1 MKLVQLNLQN
11 FKGIEFGDFRF
22 TNNTIIRG
30 DNATGKTTVF
40 DALCWLLFG
49 KDSLDRAD
57 FQIKTLKNGE
67 PVHNVNHM
75 VQAAFDYEDG
85 TGFTLK
91 RIYREKYSNPRGGE
105 VKLTGHTTDYFI
117 NDVPSKEKEY
127 KAFINN
133 MINEGVFKLIT
144 NPLFFNEQY
153 TWQNRR
159 KLLLEMCGDV
169 DDASVI
175 NSKDELK
182 RLTELLNGRSV
193 DEQRKIIASKKTAIN
208 KELDMIPVRID
219 EAVKCKPTP
228 LEAEQKLKDDIA
240 TIETAIKQL
249 EEDKSVII
257 NGLDGAE
264 RTAKIR
270 EVKRKLADRKSQLMN
285 EHTDKERRLGHN
297 YQLSLVKLQ
306 MAETERDR
314 YKDCEYELDT
324 QIKQEEA
331 RIDKLQAEFDEFNQ
345 SQFNKELCPTCG
357 QELPASK
364 YEELQAKFNKNKAE
378 KLEEWQALIDSA
390 KALKQNY
397 IEQKELMQVKA
408 DGMCSQIE
416 ELTNDKNTK
425 QKAINEVGEVNLDND
440 VQVNDLKAEL
450 FMLELDE
457 DNTSDDQLKRIDSEL
472 SELADKRSTL
482 QTELTKYDV
491 IRDITKRINELEQEQ
506 QRLIN
511 EKNLVDETAFLL
523 DEFVKA
529 KVEMLEDTINKHF
542 TITTFK
548 MANVLVNGS
557 VEDCCE
563 TMVDGVPY
571 RSLNNAA
578 RINAGIDIIN
588 ALTKFYNV
596 TAPVFIDNA
605 EAVTKFVNCNSQT
618 VKLIVDETCKEL
630 RVDMEV

>member
-75 VQAAFDYEDG
+75 VQAAFDNEDG

-133 MINEGVFKLIT
+133 MINEDVFKLIT

-297 YQLSLVKLQ
+297 YQLSLTKLQ
-306 MAETERDR
+306 MAECERDR
-314 YKDCEYELDT
+314 YKDREYELDS

-408 DGMCSQIE
+408 DGMCNQIE
-416 ELTNDKNTK
+416 ELTNNKDKK
-425 QKAINEVGEVNLDND
+425 QKELHEVGEVDLDND

-457 DNTSDDQLKRIDSEL
+457 DNTSDDQLKRLNSEL

-506 QRLIN
+506 QRFIN

-563 TMVDGVPY
+563 TMVNGVPY
-571 RSLNNAA
+571 KSLNNAA

-588 ALTKFYNV
+588 ALTKFYKVN
-596 TAPVFIDNA
+596 APVFIDNA
-605 EAVTKFVNCNSQT
+605 EAVTKFIDCKSQT
-618 VKLIVDETCKEL
+618 IKLIVDETCKEL
-630 RVDMEV
+630 CVDLEV

>member
-75 VQAAFDYEDG
+75 VQAAFDNEDG

-127 KAFINN
+127 KAFINS
-133 MINEGVFKLIT
+133 MINEDVFKLIT

-182 RLTELLNGRSV
+182 RLTDLLNGRSV

-240 TIETAIKQL
+240 TIESGIKQL
-249 EEDKSVII
+249 EEDKSVIV

-285 EHTDKERRLGHN
+285 EHTDKERRLEHE
-297 YQLSLVKLQ
+297 YKLSLVQLQ
-306 MAETERDR
+306 MAESERDR
-314 YKDCEYELDT
+314 YKDREYELDT

-331 RIDKLQAEFDEFNQ
+331 RIEKLQSEFDKFNQ
-345 SQFNKELCPTCG
+345 SQFDDELCPTCG
-357 QELPASK
+357 QP
-364 YEELQAKFNKNKAE
+364 YPAE
-378 KLEEWQALIDSA
+378 KRAELEAMFNIQKATNLEEWQKLIDSA

-397 IEQKELMQVKA
+397 IEQKEIMQVKA
-408 DGMCSQIE
+408 DGISSQIE
-416 ELTNDKNTK
+416 ELSNTK
-425 QKAINEVGEVNLDND
+425 DKKEKAMNEVGEVDLDND

-457 DNTSDDQLKRIDSEL
+457 DNTSDDQLKRLDSQL

-563 TMVDGVPY
+563 TMVNGVPY

-588 ALTKFYNV
+588 ALTKFYKVN
-596 TAPVFIDNA
+596 APVFIDNA

-618 VKLIVDETCKEL
+618 VKLIVDETCNEL

>member
-67 PVHNVNHM
+67 PVHNVNYM
-75 VQAAFDYEDG
+75 VQAAFDNEDG

-133 MINEGVFKLIT
+133 MINEDVFKLIT

-175 NSKDELK
+175 NSKEELK
-182 RLTELLNGRSV
+182 RLTDLLNGRSV

-219 EAVKCKPTP
+219 EAVNCKPTP

-249 EEDKSVII
+249 EEDKSVIV

-285 EHTDKERRLGHN
+285 EHTDNERRLKHE
-297 YQLSLVKLQ
+297 YKLSLVQLQ
-306 MAETERDR
+306 MAESERDR
-314 YKDCEYELDT
+314 YKDREYELDS

-331 RIDKLQAEFDEFNQ
+331 RIEKLQAEFDT
-345 SQFNKELCPTCG
+345 FNKQQFDDENCPTCG
-357 QELPASK
+357 QP
-364 YEELQAKFNKNKAE
+364 YPAE
-378 KLEEWQALIDSA
+378 KRAELEAMFNIQKATNLEEWQKLIDSA
-390 KALKQNY
+390 KALRQNY
-397 IEQKELMQVKA
+397 IEQKEIMQVKA
-408 DGMCSQIE
+408 DGMSSQIE
-416 ELTNDKNTK
+416 ELSNNKDTK
-425 QKAINEVGEVNLDND
+425 QKAMNKVGEVDLDND

-588 ALTKFYNV
+588 ALTKFYKVN
-596 TAPVFIDNA
+596 APVFIDNA
-605 EAVTKFVNCNSQT
+605 EAVTKFINCKSQT
-618 VKLIVDETCKEL
+618 IKLIVDETCKEL
-630 RVDMEV
+630 CVDLEV

>member
-75 VQAAFDYEDG
+75 VQAAFDNEDG
-85 TGFTLK
+85 TGVTLK

-133 MINEGVFKLIT
+133 MINEDVFKLIT

-175 NSKDELK
+175 NSKEELK

-270 EVKRKLADRKSQLMN
+270 EIKRKLADRKSQLMN
-285 EHTDKERRLGHN
+285 EHTNKERRLGHN
-297 YQLSLVKLQ
+297 YQLSLTKLQ
-306 MAETERDR
+306 MAECERDR
-314 YKDCEYELDT
+314 YKDREYELDS

-416 ELTNDKNTK
+416 ELTNDKDTK
-425 QKAINEVGEVNLDND
+425 QKAMNEVGEVDLDND

-563 TMVDGVPY
+563 TMVNGVPY

-596 TAPVFIDNA
+596 NAPVFIDNA
-605 EAVTKFVNCNSQT
+605 EAVTKFIDCKSQT
-618 VKLIVDETCKEL
+618 IKLIVDETCKEL
-630 RVDMEV
+630 CVDLEV

>member
-1 MKLVQLNLQN
+1 MKLTQLNLQN

-75 VQAAFDYEDG
+75 VQAAFDNEDG

-133 MINEGVFKLIT
+133 MINEDVFKLIT

-219 EAVKCKPTP
+219 EAVNCKPTP
-228 LEAEQKLKDDIA
+228 MEAEQKLKDDIA

-249 EEDKSVII
+249 EEDKSVIV

-270 EVKRKLADRKSQLMN
+270 EVKRKLTDRKSQLMN
-285 EHTDKERRLGHN
+285 EHTDKERRLEHE
-297 YQLSLVKLQ
+297 YKLSLVQLQ
-306 MAETERDR
+306 MAESERDR
-314 YKDCEYELDT
+314 YKDREYELDS

-331 RIDKLQAEFDEFNQ
+331 RIEKLQAEFDT
-345 SQFNKELCPTCG
+345 FNKQQFDDENCPTCG
-357 QELPASK
+357 QP
-364 YEELQAKFNKNKAE
+364 YPAE
-378 KLEEWQALIDSA
+378 KRAELEAMFNIQKATNLEEWQKLIDSA
-390 KALKQNY
+390 KALRQNY
-397 IEQKELMQVKA
+397 IEQKEIMQVKA
-408 DGMCSQIE
+408 DGMSSQIE
-416 ELTNDKNTK
+416 ELSNTKDTK
-425 QKAINEVGEVNLDND
+425 QKAMNEVGEVDLDND

-618 VKLIVDETCKEL
+618 VKLIVDETCNEL

>member
-1 MKLVQLNLQN
+1 MKLTQLNLQN

-75 VQAAFDYEDG
+75 VQAAFDNEDG

-133 MINEGVFKLIT
+133 MINEDVFKLIT

-175 NSKDELK
+175 NSKEELK

-240 TIETAIKQL
+240 TIKTAIKQL

-270 EVKRKLADRKSQLMN
+270 ELKRKLADRKSQLMN

-297 YQLSLVKLQ
+297 YQLSLTKLQ
-306 MAETERDR
+306 MAECERDR
-314 YKDCEYELDT
+314 YKDREYELDS

-331 RIDKLQAEFDEFNQ
+331 RIEKLQAEFDT
-345 SQFNKELCPTCG
+345 FNKQQFDDENCPTCG
-357 QELPASK
+357 QP
-364 YEELQAKFNKNKAE
+364 YPAE
-378 KLEEWQALIDSA
+378 KRAELEAMFNIQKATNLEEWQKLIDSA
-390 KALKQNY
+390 KALRQNY
-397 IEQKELMQVKA
+397 IEQKEIMQVKA
-408 DGMCSQIE
+408 DGMSSQIE
-416 ELTNDKNTK
+416 ELSNNKDTK
-425 QKAINEVGEVNLDND
+425 EKAMNEVGEVDLDSD

-618 VKLIVDETCKEL
+618 IKLIVDETCKEL

>member
-1 MKLVQLNLQN
+1 MKLTQLNLQN

-75 VQAAFDYEDG
+75 VQAAFDNEDG

-133 MINEGVFKLIT
+133 MINEDVFKLIT

-249 EEDKSVII
+249 EEDKSVIV

-285 EHTDKERRLGHN
+285 EHTDNERRLEHE
-297 YQLSLVKLQ
+297 YKLSLVQLQ
-306 MAETERDR
+306 MAESERDR
-314 YKDCEYELDT
+314 YKDREYELDS

-331 RIDKLQAEFDEFNQ
+331 RIEKLQAEFDT
-345 SQFNKELCPTCG
+345 FNKQQFDDENCPTCG
-357 QELPASK
+357 QP
-364 YEELQAKFNKNKAE
+364 YPAE
-378 KLEEWQALIDSA
+378 KRAELEAMFNIQKATNLEEWQKLIDSA
-390 KALKQNY
+390 KALRQNY
-397 IEQKELMQVKA
+397 IEQKEIMQVKA
-408 DGMCSQIE
+408 DGMSSQIE
-416 ELTNDKNTK
+416 ELSNNKDTK
-425 QKAINEVGEVNLDND
+425 QKAMNEVGEVDLDND

-588 ALTKFYNV
+588 ALTKFYKVN
-596 TAPVFIDNA
+596 APVFIDNA
-605 EAVTKFVNCNSQT
+605 EAVTKFINCNSQT
-618 VKLIVDETCKEL
+618 VKLIVDETCEEL

>member
-75 VQAAFDYEDG
+75 VQAAFDNEDG

-105 VKLTGHTTDYFI
+105 VKLTGHTTNYFI

-133 MINEGVFKLIT
+133 MINEDVFKLIT

-219 EAVKCKPTP
+219 EAVNCKPTP

-249 EEDKSVII
+249 KEDKSVIV

-264 RTAKIR
+264 RIAKIR

-285 EHTDKERRLGHN
+285 EHTYNERRLEHE
-297 YQLSLVKLQ
+297 YKLSLVQLQ
-306 MAETERDR
+306 MAESERDR
-314 YKDCEYELDT
+314 YKDREYELDS

-331 RIDKLQAEFDEFNQ
+331 RIDKLQAEFDDFNQ

-357 QELPASK
+357 QKLPASK
-364 YEELQAKFNKNKAE
+364 YEELQTIFNQSKAV
-378 KLEEWQALIDSA
+378 KLEEWQKLIDSA

-397 IEQKELMQVKA
+397 IEQKEIMQVKA

-416 ELTNDKNTK
+416 ELSNNKDAK
-425 QKAINEVGEVNLDND
+425 QKAMNEVGEVDLDND
-440 VQVNDLKAEL
+440 VQINDLKAEL

-588 ALTKFYNV
+588 VLTKFYNV

>member
-22 TNNTIIRG
+22 ANNTIIRG

-75 VQAAFDYEDG
+75 VQAAFDNEDG

-91 RIYREKYSNPRGGE
+91 RIYREKYSNPRGGK

-133 MINEGVFKLIT
+133 MINEDVFKLIT

-270 EVKRKLADRKSQLMN
+270 ELKRKLADRKSQLMN
-285 EHTDKERRLGHN
+285 EHTEKERRLEHE
-297 YQLSLVKLQ
+297 YKLSLVQLQ
-306 MAETERDR
+306 IAESERDR
-314 YKDCEYELDT
+314 YKDREYELDS

-416 ELTNDKNTK
+416 ELTNDKDK
-425 QKAINEVGEVNLDND
+425 KEKAMNEVGEVDLDND

-457 DNTSDDQLKRIDSEL
+457 DNTSDDQLKRLDSEL

-563 TMVDGVPY
+563 TMVNGVPY
-571 RSLNNAA
+571 KSLNNAA

-588 ALTKFYNV
+588 ALTKFYKVN
-596 TAPVFIDNA
+596 APVFIDNA
-605 EAVTKFVNCNSQT
+605 EAVTKFIDCKSQT
-618 VKLIVDETCKEL
+618 IKLIVDETCKEL
-630 RVDMEV
+630 CVDLEV

>member
-1 MKLVQLNLQN
+1 MKLTQLNLQN

-75 VQAAFDYEDG
+75 VQAAFDNEDG

-133 MINEGVFKLIT
+133 MINEDVFKLIT

-249 EEDKSVII
+249 DEDKSVIV

-270 EVKRKLADRKSQLMN
+270 EVKRKLADKKSQLMN
-285 EHTDKERRLGHN
+285 EHTDKERRLEHE
-297 YQLSLVKLQ
+297 YKLSLVQLQ
-306 MAETERDR
+306 MAESERDR
-314 YKDCEYELDT
+314 YKDREYELDS
-324 QIKQEEA
+324 QIQQEEA
-331 RIDKLQAEFDEFNQ
+331 RIEKLQSEFDKFNQ
-345 SQFNKELCPTCG
+345 SQFDDELCPTCG
-357 QELPASK
+357 QP
-364 YEELQAKFNKNKAE
+364 YPAE
-378 KLEEWQALIDSA
+378 KRAELEAIFNTQKATNLEEWQKLIDSA

-397 IEQKELMQVKA
+397 IEQKEIMQVKA

-416 ELTNDKNTK
+416 ELSNSKNAK
-425 QKAINEVGEVNLDND
+425 QKAMNEVGEVDLDND

-618 VKLIVDETCKEL
+618 VKLIVDETCSEL

>member
-75 VQAAFDYEDG
+75 VQAAFDNEDG

-133 MINEGVFKLIT
+133 MINEDVFKLIT

-228 LEAEQKLKDDIA
+228 LEAEQKLKDNIA
-240 TIETAIKQL
+240 TIESGIKQL
-249 EEDKSVII
+249 EEDKSVIV

-264 RTAKIR
+264 RTTKIR

-285 EHTDKERRLGHN
+285 EHTDNERRLEHE
-297 YQLSLVKLQ
+297 YKLSLVQLQ
-306 MAETERDR
+306 MAESERDR
-314 YKDCEYELDT
+314 YKDREYELDS

-331 RIDKLQAEFDEFNQ
+331 RIEKLQAEFDT
-345 SQFNKELCPTCG
+345 FNKQQFDDENCPTCG
-357 QELPASK
+357 QP
-364 YEELQAKFNKNKAE
+364 YPAE
-378 KLEEWQALIDSA
+378 KRAELEAMFNIQKATNLEEWQKLIDSA
-390 KALKQNY
+390 KALRQNY
-397 IEQKELMQVKA
+397 IEQKEIMQVKA
-408 DGMCSQIE
+408 DGMSSQIE
-416 ELTNDKNTK
+416 ELSNTKDTK
-425 QKAINEVGEVNLDND
+425 QKAMNEVGEVDLDND

-529 KVEMLEDTINKHF
+529 KVERLEDTINKHF

-578 RINAGIDIIN
+578 RINAGIDVIN
-588 ALTKFYNV
+588 ALTKFYKVN
-596 TAPVFIDNA
+596 APVFIDNA
-605 EAVTKFVNCNSQT
+605 EAVTKFIDCKSQT
-618 VKLIVDETCKEL
+618 IKLIVDETCKEL
-630 RVDMEV
+630 CVDVEV

>member
-1 MKLVQLNLQN
+1 MKLTQLNLQN

-67 PVHNVNHM
+67 PVHNVNYM
-75 VQAAFDYEDG
+75 VQAAFDNEDG

-133 MINEGVFKLIT
+133 MINEDVFKLIT

-219 EAVKCKPTP
+219 EAVNCKPTP
-228 LEAEQKLKDDIA
+228 LEAEQKLKDDIT

-249 EEDKSVII
+249 EEDKSVIV

-285 EHTDKERRLGHN
+285 EHTDNERRLEHE
-297 YQLSLVKLQ
+297 YKLSLVQLQ
-306 MAETERDR
+306 MAESERDR
-314 YKDCEYELDT
+314 YKDREYELDS

-331 RIDKLQAEFDEFNQ
+331 RIDKLQAEFDDFNQ

-357 QELPASK
+357 QKLPVSK
-364 YEELQAKFNKNKAE
+364 YEELQTIFNQSKAV

-397 IEQKELMQVKA
+397 IEQKEIMQVKA
-408 DGMCSQIE
+408 DGMSSQIE
-416 ELTNDKNTK
+416 ELSNNKDAK
-425 QKAINEVGEVNLDND
+425 QKAMNEVGEVDLDND

-457 DNTSDDQLKRIDSEL
+457 DNTSDDQLKRLDSEL

>member
-75 VQAAFDYEDG
+75 VQAAFDNEDG

-133 MINEGVFKLIT
+133 MINEDVFKLIT

-175 NSKDELK
+175 NSKEELK

-228 LEAEQKLKDDIA
+228 TESEQKLKDDIA
-240 TIETAIKQL
+240 IIETGIKQL
-249 EEDKSVII
+249 EEDKSVIV

-285 EHTDKERRLGHN
+285 EYTEKERRLEHE
-297 YQLSLVKLQ
+297 YKLSLVQLQ
-306 MAETERDR
+306 MAESERDR
-314 YKDCEYELDT
+314 YKDREYELDS

-397 IEQKELMQVKA
+397 IEQKEVMQVKA

-416 ELTNDKNTK
+416 ELSNNKDKK
-425 QKAINEVGEVNLDND
+425 EKAMNEVGEVDLDND

-618 VKLIVDETCKEL
+618 IKLIVDETCKEL
-630 RVDMEV
+630 RVDLEV

>member
-57 FQIKTLKNGE
+57 FQIKTLKNGK

-75 VQAAFDYEDG
+75 VQAAFDNEDG

-127 KAFINN
+127 KAFINSI
-133 MINEGVFKLIT
+133 INEDVFKLIT

-240 TIETAIKQL
+240 TIESGIKQL
-249 EEDKSVII
+249 EEDKSVIV

-285 EHTDKERRLGHN
+285 EHTDNERRLEHE
-297 YQLSLVKLQ
+297 YKLSLVQLQ
-306 MAETERDR
+306 MAESERDR
-314 YKDCEYELDT
+314 YKGREYELDS

-331 RIDKLQAEFDEFNQ
+331 RIEKLQAEFDT
-345 SQFNKELCPTCG
+345 FNKQQFDDENCPTCG
-357 QELPASK
+357 QP
-364 YEELQAKFNKNKAE
+364 YPAE
-378 KLEEWQALIDSA
+378 KRAELEAMFNIQKATNLEEWQKLIDSA
-390 KALKQNY
+390 KALRQNY
-397 IEQKELMQVKA
+397 IEQKEIMQVKA
-408 DGMCSQIE
+408 DGMSSQIE
-416 ELTNDKNTK
+416 ELSNTKDTK
-425 QKAINEVGEVNLDND
+425 QKAMNEVGEVDLDND

-472 SELADKRSTL
+472 SELADKQSTL

-578 RINAGIDIIN
+578 RINAGIDVIN
-588 ALTKFYNV
+588 ALTKFYKVN
-596 TAPVFIDNA
+596 APVFIDNA

-618 VKLIVDETCKEL
+618 IKLIVDETCKEL
-630 RVDMEV
+630 CVDLEV

>member
-75 VQAAFDYEDG
+75 VQAAFDNEDG

-133 MINEGVFKLIT
+133 MINEDVFKLIT

-159 KLLLEMCGDV
+159 KLLLEMCGGV

-249 EEDKSVII
+249 DEDKSVIV

-285 EHTDKERRLGHN
+285 EHTDNERRLEHE
-297 YQLSLVKLQ
+297 YKLSFVQLQ
-306 MAETERDR
+306 MAESERDR
-314 YKDCEYELDT
+314 YKDREYELDS

-331 RIDKLQAEFDEFNQ
+331 RIDKLQAEFDDFNQ

-357 QELPASK
+357 QKLPTSK
-364 YEELQAKFNKNKAE
+364 YEELRTIFNESKAI
-378 KLEEWQALIDSA
+378 KLEEWQKLIDSA
-390 KALKQNY
+390 NALKQNY

-425 QKAINEVGEVNLDND
+425 QKAMNEVGEVDLDND

-563 TMVDGVPY
+563 TMVNGVPY

-588 ALTKFYNV
+588 ALTKFYKVN
-596 TAPVFIDNA
+596 APVFIDNA
-605 EAVTKFVNCNSQT
+605 EAVTKFINCNSQT

-630 RVDMEV
+630 RVDMDV

>member
-1 MKLVQLNLQN
+1 MKLTQLNLQN

-75 VQAAFDYEDG
+75 VQAAFDNEDG

-133 MINEGVFKLIT
+133 MINEDVFKLIT

-270 EVKRKLADRKSQLMN
+270 ELKRKLADRKSQLMN

-297 YQLSLVKLQ
+297 YQLSLTKLQ
-306 MAETERDR
+306 MAECERDR
-314 YKDCEYELDT
+314 YKDREYELDS

-331 RIDKLQAEFDEFNQ
+331 RIDKLQAEFNEFNQ

-397 IEQKELMQVKA
+397 IEQKEIMQVKA

-416 ELTNDKNTK
+416 ELSNNKDAKE
-425 QKAINEVGEVNLDND
+425 KALHEVGEVDLDND

-596 TAPVFIDNA
+596 NAPVFIDNA
-605 EAVTKFVNCNSQT
+605 EAVTKFINCNSQT

>member
-75 VQAAFDYEDG
+75 VQGAFDNEDG

-133 MINEGVFKLIT
+133 MINEDVFKLIT

-240 TIETAIKQL
+240 TIEIAIKQL

-270 EVKRKLADRKSQLMN
+270 ELKRKLADRKSQLMN
-285 EHTDKERRLGHN
+285 EHTDKERRLGRN
-297 YQLSLVKLQ
+297 YQLSLTKLQ
-306 MAETERDR
+306 MAECERDR
-314 YKDCEYELDT
+314 YKDREYELDS

-364 YEELQAKFNKNKAE
+364 YEELHAKFNKNKAE

-397 IEQKELMQVKA
+397 IEQKEIMQVKA

-425 QKAINEVGEVNLDND
+425 QKAMNEVGEVDLDND

-457 DNTSDDQLKRIDSEL
+457 DNTSDDQLKRLDSEL

-618 VKLIVDETCKEL
+618 IKLIVDETCKEL
-630 RVDMEV
+630 CVDLEI

>member
-11 FKGIEFGDFRF
+11 FKGIEFSDFRF
-22 TNNTIIRG
+22 TNNAIIRG

-75 VQAAFDYEDG
+75 VQAAFDNEDG

-127 KAFINN
+127 KAFINS
-133 MINEGVFKLIT
+133 MINEDVFKLIT

-159 KLLLEMCGDV
+159 KLLLEMCCDV

-175 NSKDELK
+175 NSKEELN
-182 RLTELLNGRSV
+182 RLTDLLNGCSV

-249 EEDKSVII
+249 EEDKSVIV

-285 EHTDKERRLGHN
+285 EHTDKERRLEHE
-297 YQLSLVKLQ
+297 YKLSLVQLQ
-306 MAETERDR
+306 MAESERDR
-314 YKDCEYELDT
+314 YKDREYELDS

-331 RIDKLQAEFDEFNQ
+331 RIKKLQSEFDKFNQ
-345 SQFNKELCPTCG
+345 SQFDDELCPTCG
-357 QELPASK
+357 QP
-364 YEELQAKFNKNKAE
+364 YPAE
-378 KLEEWQALIDSA
+378 KRAELEAIFNTQKATNLEEWQRLIDSA
-390 KALKQNY
+390 TALKQNY
-397 IEQKELMQVKA
+397 IEQKEIMQVKA

-416 ELTNDKNTK
+416 ELSNNKDAKE
-425 QKAINEVGEVNLDND
+425 KAMNEVGEVDLDND

-472 SELADKRSTL
+472 SELANKRSTL

-529 KVEMLEDTINKHF
+529 KVEMLEDTINKNF

-557 VEDCCE
+557 IEDCCE

-588 ALTKFYNV
+588 ALTKFYKVN
-596 TAPVFIDNA
+596 APVFIDNA
-605 EAVTKFVNCNSQT
+605 EAVTKFINCKSQT
-618 VKLIVDETCKEL
+618 IKLIVDETCKEL
-630 RVDMEV
+630 CVDLEV

>member
-75 VQAAFDYEDG
+75 VQAAFDNEDG

-127 KAFINN
+127 KAFINS
-133 MINEGVFKLIT
+133 MINEDVFKLIT

-219 EAVKCKPTP
+219 EAVNCKPTP

-249 EEDKSVII
+249 EEDKSVIV

-270 EVKRKLADRKSQLMN
+270 EVKRKLTDRKSQLMN

-297 YQLSLVKLQ
+297 YQLSLTKLQ
-306 MAETERDR
+306 MAECERDR
-314 YKDCEYELDT
+314 YKDREYELDT

-425 QKAINEVGEVNLDND
+425 QKAMNEVGEVDLDND

-630 RVDMEV
+630 RVDLEV

>member
-1 MKLVQLNLQN
+1 MKLTQLNLQN

-75 VQAAFDYEDG
+75 VQAAFDNEDG

-133 MINEGVFKLIT
+133 MINEDVFKLIT

-249 EEDKSVII
+249 EEDKSVIV

-285 EHTDKERRLGHN
+285 EHTDNERRLEHE
-297 YQLSLVKLQ
+297 YKLSLVQLQ
-306 MAETERDR
+306 MVESERDR
-314 YKDCEYELDT
+314 YKDREYELDS

-331 RIDKLQAEFDEFNQ
+331 RIEKLQAEFDT
-345 SQFNKELCPTCG
+345 FNKQQFDDENCPTCG
-357 QELPASK
+357 QP
-364 YEELQAKFNKNKAE
+364 YPAE
-378 KLEEWQALIDSA
+378 KRAELEAMFNIQKATNLEEWQKLIDSA
-390 KALKQNY
+390 KALRQNY
-397 IEQKELMQVKA
+397 IEQKEIMQVKA
-408 DGMCSQIE
+408 DGMSSQIE
-416 ELTNDKNTK
+416 ELSNTKDTK
-425 QKAINEVGEVNLDND
+425 QKAMNEVGEVDLDND

-457 DNTSDDQLKRIDSEL
+457 DNTNDDQLKRIDSEL

-511 EKNLVDETAFLL
+511 EKNLIDETAFLL

>member
-1 MKLVQLNLQN
+1 MKLTQLNLQN
-11 FKGIEFGDFRF
+11 FKGIEFSDFRF

-75 VQAAFDYEDG
+75 VQAAFDNEDG

-133 MINEGVFKLIT
+133 MINEDVFKLIT

-249 EEDKSVII
+249 DEDKSVIV

-285 EHTDKERRLGHN
+285 EHTDNERRLEHE
-297 YQLSLVKLQ
+297 YKLSLVQLQ
-306 MAETERDR
+306 MAESERDR
-314 YKDCEYELDT
+314 YKDREYELDS

-331 RIDKLQAEFDEFNQ
+331 RIEKLQVEFDT
-345 SQFNKELCPTCG
+345 FNKQQFDDENCPTCG
-357 QELPASK
+357 QP
-364 YEELQAKFNKNKAE
+364 YPAE
-378 KLEEWQALIDSA
+378 KRAEFEAMFNIQKATNLEEWQKLIDSA
-390 KALKQNY
+390 KALRQNY
-397 IEQKELMQVKA
+397 IEQKEIMQVKA
-408 DGMCSQIE
+408 DGMSSQIE
-416 ELTNDKNTK
+416 ELSNTKDTK
-425 QKAINEVGEVNLDND
+425 QKAMNEVGEVDLDND

-578 RINAGIDIIN
+578 RINAGIDVIN
-588 ALTKFYNV
+588 ALTKFYKVN
-596 TAPVFIDNA
+596 APVFIDNA
-605 EAVTKFVNCNSQT
+605 EAVTKFIDCKSQT
-618 VKLIVDETCKEL
+618 IKLIVDETCKEL
-630 RVDMEV
+630 CVDVEV

>member
-75 VQAAFDYEDG
+75 VQAAFDNEDG

-133 MINEGVFKLIT
+133 MINEDVFKLIT

-159 KLLLEMCGDV
+159 KLLLEMCGGV

-249 EEDKSVII
+249 DEDKSVIV

-285 EHTDKERRLGHN
+285 EHTDNERRLEHE
-297 YQLSLVKLQ
+297 YKLSFVQLQ
-306 MAETERDR
+306 MAESERDR
-314 YKDCEYELDT
+314 YKDREYELDS

-331 RIDKLQAEFDEFNQ
+331 RIDKLQAEFDDFNQ

-357 QELPASK
+357 QKLPTSK
-364 YEELQAKFNKNKAE
+364 YEELRTIFNESKAI
-378 KLEEWQALIDSA
+378 KLEEWQKLIDSA
-390 KALKQNY
+390 NALKQNY

-425 QKAINEVGEVNLDND
+425 QKAMNEVGEVDLDND

-563 TMVDGVPY
+563 TMVNGVPY

-588 ALTKFYNV
+588 ALTKFYKVN
-596 TAPVFIDNA
+596 APVFIDNA
-605 EAVTKFVNCNSQT
+605 EAVTKFINCNSQT

>member
-75 VQAAFDYEDG
+75 VQAAFDNEDG

-127 KAFINN
+127 KAFINS
-133 MINEGVFKLIT
+133 MINEDVFKLIT

-240 TIETAIKQL
+240 TIESGIKQL
-249 EEDKSVII
+249 EEDKSVIV

-285 EHTDKERRLGHN
+285 EHTDKERRLEHE
-297 YQLSLVKLQ
+297 YKLSLVQLQ
-306 MAETERDR
+306 MAESERDR
-314 YKDCEYELDT
+314 YKDREYELDS

-331 RIDKLQAEFDEFNQ
+331 RIEKLQSEFDKFNQ
-345 SQFNKELCPTCG
+345 SQFDDELCPTCG
-357 QELPASK
+357 QP
-364 YEELQAKFNKNKAE
+364 YPAE
-378 KLEEWQALIDSA
+378 KRAELEAIFNTQKATNLEEWQKLIDSA
-390 KALKQNY
+390 NSLKQNY
-397 IEQKELMQVKA
+397 IEQKEIMQVKV

-416 ELTNDKNTK
+416 ELSNNKDTK
-425 QKAINEVGEVNLDND
+425 EKVMNEVGEVDLDND

-457 DNTSDDQLKRIDSEL
+457 DNTSDDQLKRIDSQL

-605 EAVTKFVNCNSQT
+605 EAVTKFIDCKSQT
-618 VKLIVDETCKEL
+618 IKLIVDETCKEL
-630 RVDMEV
+630 CVDVEV

>member
-11 FKGIEFGDFRF
+11 FKGIKFGDFRF

-75 VQAAFDYEDG
+75 VQAAFDNEDG

-133 MINEGVFKLIT
+133 MINEDVFKLIT

-285 EHTDKERRLGHN
+285 EHTDKERRLEHE
-297 YQLSLVKLQ
+297 YKLSLVQLQ
-306 MAETERDR
+306 MVESERDR
-314 YKDCEYELDT
+314 FKDREYELDT

-331 RIDKLQAEFDEFNQ
+331 RIEKLQSEFDKFNQ
-345 SQFNKELCPTCG
+345 SQFDDELCPTCG
-357 QELPASK
+357 QP
-364 YEELQAKFNKNKAE
+364 YPAE
-378 KLEEWQALIDSA
+378 KRAELEAMFNIQKATNLEEWQKLIDSA

-397 IEQKELMQVKA
+397 IEQKEIMQVKV
-408 DGMCSQIE
+408 DGMSSQIE
-416 ELTNDKNTK
+416 ELSNNKDAK
-425 QKAINEVGEVNLDND
+425 QKAMNEVGEVDLDND

-618 VKLIVDETCKEL
+618 IKLIVDETCKEL
-630 RVDMEV
+630 RVDLEV

>member
-1 MKLVQLNLQN
+1 MKLTQLNLQN
-11 FKGIEFGDFRF
+11 FKGIKFGDFRF

-75 VQAAFDYEDG
+75 VQAAFDNEDG

-133 MINEGVFKLIT
+133 MINEDVFKLIT

-249 EEDKSVII
+249 DEDKSVIV

-285 EHTDKERRLGHN
+285 EHTDNERRLEHE
-297 YQLSLVKLQ
+297 YKLSLVQLQ
-306 MAETERDR
+306 MAESERDR
-314 YKDCEYELDT
+314 YKDREYELDS

-331 RIDKLQAEFDEFNQ
+331 RIEKLQAEFDT
-345 SQFNKELCPTCG
+345 FNKQQFDDENCPTCG
-357 QELPASK
+357 QP
-364 YEELQAKFNKNKAE
+364 YPAE
-378 KLEEWQALIDSA
+378 KRAELEAMFNIQKATNLEEWQKLIDSA
-390 KALKQNY
+390 KALRQNY
-397 IEQKELMQVKA
+397 IEQKEIMQVKA
-408 DGMCSQIE
+408 DGMSSQIE
-416 ELTNDKNTK
+416 ELSNNKDAK
-425 QKAINEVGEVNLDND
+425 QKAMNEVGEVDLDND

-457 DNTSDDQLKRIDSEL
+457 DNSSDDQLKRLDSEL

-618 VKLIVDETCKEL
+618 IKLIVDETCNEL

>member
-1 MKLVQLNLQN
+1 MKLTQLNLQN

-75 VQAAFDYEDG
+75 VQAAFDNEDG

-127 KAFINN
+127 KTFINN
-133 MINEGVFKLIT
+133 MINEDVFKLIT

-175 NSKDELK
+175 NSKEELK

-270 EVKRKLADRKSQLMN
+270 ELKRKLADRKSQLMN
-285 EHTDKERRLGHN
+285 EHTEKERRLEHE
-297 YQLSLVKLQ
+297 YKLSLVQLQ
-306 MAETERDR
+306 IAESERDR
-314 YKDCEYELDT
+314 YKDREYELDS

-364 YEELQAKFNKNKAE
+364 YEELQAKFNKNKAK

-416 ELTNDKNTK
+416 ELTNDKDTK
-425 QKAINEVGEVNLDND
+425 QKAMNEVGEVDLDND

-563 TMVDGVPY
+563 TMVNGVPY

-618 VKLIVDETCKEL
+618 IKLIVDETCKKL
-630 RVDMEV
+630 RVDLEV

>member
-75 VQAAFDYEDG
+75 VQAAFDNEDG

-133 MINEGVFKLIT
+133 MINEDVFKLIT

-240 TIETAIKQL
+240 IIETAIKQL

-270 EVKRKLADRKSQLMN
+270 EIKRKLADRKSQLMN

-297 YQLSLVKLQ
+297 YQLSLTKLQ
-306 MAETERDR
+306 MAECERDR
-314 YKDCEYELDT
+314 YKDREYELDS

-416 ELTNDKNTK
+416 ELTNDKDTK
-425 QKAINEVGEVNLDND
+425 QKAMNEVGEVDLDND

-472 SELADKRSTL
+472 SKLADKRSTL

-605 EAVTKFVNCNSQT
+605 EAVTKFIDCKSQT
-618 VKLIVDETCKEL
+618 IKLIVDETCKEL
-630 RVDMEV
+630 CVDLEV

>member
-1 MKLVQLNLQN
+1 MKLTQLNLQN

-75 VQAAFDYEDG
+75 VQAAFDNEDG

-133 MINEGVFKLIT
+133 MINEDVFKLIT

-175 NSKDELK
+175 NSKEELK
-182 RLTELLNGRSV
+182 RLTDLLNGRSV

-219 EAVKCKPTP
+219 EAVNCKPTP

-249 EEDKSVII
+249 EEDKSVIV

-285 EHTDKERRLGHN
+285 EHTDNERRLEHE
-297 YQLSLVKLQ
+297 YKLSLVQLQ
-306 MAETERDR
+306 MAESERDR
-314 YKDCEYELDT
+314 YKDREYELDS

-331 RIDKLQAEFDEFNQ
+331 RIEKLQAEFDT
-345 SQFNKELCPTCG
+345 FNKQQFDDENCPTCG
-357 QELPASK
+357 QP
-364 YEELQAKFNKNKAE
+364 YPAE
-378 KLEEWQALIDSA
+378 KRAELEAMFNIQKATNLEEWQKLIDSA
-390 KALKQNY
+390 KALRQNY
-397 IEQKELMQVKA
+397 IEQKEIMQVKA
-408 DGMCSQIE
+408 DGMSSQIE
-416 ELTNDKNTK
+416 ELSNTKDTK
-425 QKAINEVGEVNLDND
+425 QKAMNEVVEVDLDND

-618 VKLIVDETCKEL
+618 VKLIVDETCNEL
-630 RVDMEV
+630 CVDMEV

>member
-1 MKLVQLNLQN
+1 MKLTQLNLQN

-75 VQAAFDYEDG
+75 VQAAFDNEDG

-133 MINEGVFKLIT
+133 MINEDVFKLIT

-175 NSKDELK
+175 NSKEELK

-219 EAVKCKPTP
+219 EAVNCKPTP

-249 EEDKSVII
+249 EEDKSVIV

-285 EHTDKERRLGHN
+285 EHTDKERRLEHE
-297 YQLSLVKLQ
+297 YKLSLVQLQ
-306 MAETERDR
+306 MAESERDR
-314 YKDCEYELDT
+314 YKDREYELDS

-331 RIDKLQAEFDEFNQ
+331 RIDKLQAEFDDFNQ

-357 QELPASK
+357 QKLPASK
-364 YEELQAKFNKNKAE
+364 YEELQTIFNQSKAV

-397 IEQKELMQVKA
+397 IEQKEIMQVKA

-416 ELTNDKNTK
+416 ELSNTK
-425 QKAINEVGEVNLDND
+425 DAKEKALHEVGEVDLDSD

>member
-1 MKLVQLNLQN
+1 MKLTQLNLQN

-75 VQAAFDYEDG
+75 VQAAFDNEDG

-133 MINEGVFKLIT
+133 MINEDVFKLIT

-169 DDASVI
+169 DDVSVI

-219 EAVKCKPTP
+219 EAVNCKPTP
-228 LEAEQKLKDDIA
+228 LEVEQKLKDDIA

-249 EEDKSVII
+249 EEDKTVII

-264 RTAKIR
+264 RIAKIR

-285 EHTDKERRLGHN
+285 EHTKKELRLEHE
-297 YQLSLVKLQ
+297 YKLSLVRLQ
-306 MAETERDR
+306 MAESERDR
-314 YKDCEYELDT
+314 YKDREYELDS

-331 RIDKLQAEFDEFNQ
+331 RIEKLQSEFDKFNQ
-345 SQFNKELCPTCG
+345 SQFDDELCPTCG
-357 QELPASK
+357 QPYPDEKRAELEAM
-364 YEELQAKFNKNKAE
+364 FNIQKATN
-378 KLEEWQALIDSA
+378 LEEWQKLIDSA
-390 KALKQNY
+390 TALKQNY
-397 IEQKELMQVKA
+397 IEQKEIMQVKA

-416 ELTNDKNTK
+416 ELSNTKDMK
-425 QKAINEVGEVNLDND
+425 QKAMNEVGEVDLDND

-450 FMLELDE
+450 FMLELNE

-511 EKNLVDETAFLL
+511 EKNVVDETAFLL

>member
-1 MKLVQLNLQN
+1 MKLTQLNLQN

-75 VQAAFDYEDG
+75 VQAAFDNEDG

-133 MINEGVFKLIT
+133 MINEDVFKLIT

-249 EEDKSVII
+249 EEDKSVIV

-285 EHTDKERRLGHN
+285 EHTDKERRLEHE
-297 YQLSLVKLQ
+297 YKLSLVQLQ
-306 MAETERDR
+306 MAESERDR
-314 YKDCEYELDT
+314 YKDREYELDS

-331 RIDKLQAEFDEFNQ
+331 RIEKLQAEFDDFNQ

-357 QELPASK
+357 QKLPTSK
-364 YEELQAKFNKNKAE
+364 YEELRTIFNESKAV
-378 KLEEWQALIDSA
+378 KLEEWQKLIDSA

-397 IEQKELMQVKA
+397 IEQKEIMQVKA

-416 ELTNDKNTK
+416 ELSNNKDAK
-425 QKAINEVGEVNLDND
+425 QKAMNEVCEVDLDSD

-457 DNTSDDQLKRIDSEL
+457 DNSSDNQLKRLDSEL

-588 ALTKFYNV
+588 ALTKFYKVN
-596 TAPVFIDNA
+596 APVFIDNA
-605 EAVTKFVNCNSQT
+605 EAVTKFIDCKSQT
-618 VKLIVDETCKEL
+618 IKLIVDETCKEL

>member
-75 VQAAFDYEDG
+75 VQAAFDNEDG

-117 NDVPSKEKEY
+117 NDIPSKEKEY
-127 KAFINN
+127 KAFINS
-133 MINEGVFKLIT
+133 MINEDVFKLIT

-175 NSKDELK
+175 NSKEELK
-182 RLTELLNGRSV
+182 RLTDLLNGRSV

-240 TIETAIKQL
+240 TIESGIKQL
-249 EEDKSVII
+249 EADKSVIV
-257 NGLDGAE
+257 NGLDDAE

-285 EHTDKERRLGHN
+285 EHTDKERRLEHE
-297 YQLSLVKLQ
+297 YKLSLVQLQ
-306 MAETERDR
+306 MAESERDH
-314 YKDCEYELDT
+314 YKDREYELDN

-331 RIDKLQAEFDEFNQ
+331 RIEKLQSEFDKFNQ
-345 SQFNKELCPTCG
+345 SQFDDELCPTCG
-357 QELPASK
+357 QP
-364 YEELQAKFNKNKAE
+364 YPAE
-378 KLEEWQALIDSA
+378 KRAELEAIFNTQKATNLEEWQKLIDSA
-390 KALKQNY
+390 TALKQNY
-397 IEQKELMQVKA
+397 SEQKEIMQVKV
-408 DGMCSQIE
+408 DGMSSQIE
-416 ELTNDKNTK
+416 ELSNNKDAK
-425 QKAINEVGEVNLDND
+425 QKAMNEVGEVDLDND

-511 EKNLVDETAFLL
+511 EKNVVDETAFLL

-588 ALTKFYNV
+588 ALTKFYKVN
-596 TAPVFIDNA
+596 APVFIDNA
-605 EAVTKFVNCNSQT
+605 EAVTKFIDCKSQT
-618 VKLIVDETCKEL
+618 IKLIVDETCKEL
-630 RVDMEV
+630 YVDVEV

>member
-75 VQAAFDYEDG
+75 VQAAFDNEDG

-133 MINEGVFKLIT
+133 MINEDVFKLIT

-240 TIETAIKQL
+240 TIESGIKQL
-249 EEDKSVII
+249 EEDKSVIV

-285 EHTDKERRLGHN
+285 EHTEKERRLEHE
-297 YQLSLVKLQ
+297 YKLSLVQLQ
-306 MAETERDR
+306 MAESERDR
-314 YKDCEYELDT
+314 YKDREYELNS

-331 RIDKLQAEFDEFNQ
+331 RIEKLQSEFDKFNQ
-345 SQFNKELCPTCG
+345 SQFDDEICPTCG
-357 QELPASK
+357 QP
-364 YEELQAKFNKNKAE
+364 YPAE
-378 KLEEWQALIDSA
+378 KRAELEAIFNTQKSTNLEEWQKLIDSA

-397 IEQKELMQVKA
+397 IEQKEIMQVKV
-408 DGMCSQIE
+408 DGMSSQIE
-416 ELTNDKNTK
+416 ELSNNKDKK
-425 QKAINEVGEVNLDND
+425 EKEMNEVGEVDLDND

-588 ALTKFYNV
+588 ALTKFYKVN
-596 TAPVFIDNA
+596 APVFIDNA
-605 EAVTKFVNCNSQT
+605 EAVTKFIDCKSQT
-618 VKLIVDETCKEL
+618 IKLIVDETCKEL
-630 RVDMEV
+630 CVDLEV

>member
-1 MKLVQLNLQN
+1 MKLTQLNLQN

-75 VQAAFDYEDG
+75 VQAAFDNEDG

-133 MINEGVFKLIT
+133 MINEDVFKLIT

-219 EAVKCKPTP
+219 EAVNCKPTP

-285 EHTDKERRLGHN
+285 EHTDKERRLEHE
-297 YQLSLVKLQ
+297 YKLSLVQLQ
-306 MAETERDR
+306 MAESERDR
-314 YKDCEYELDT
+314 YKDREYELDS
-324 QIKQEEA
+324 QIQQEEA
-331 RIDKLQAEFDEFNQ
+331 CIDKLQAEFDEFNQ
-345 SQFNKELCPTCG
+345 SQFDKELCPTCG
-357 QELPASK
+357 QELPVSK
-364 YEELQAKFNKNKAE
+364 YEELRTIFNQSKAV
-378 KLEEWQALIDSA
+378 KLEEWQKLIDSA
-390 KALKQNY
+390 KALRQNY
-397 IEQKELMQVKA
+397 IEQKEIMQVKA

-416 ELTNDKNTK
+416 ELSNNKDTK
-425 QKAINEVGEVNLDND
+425 EKAMNEVGEVDLDND

-618 VKLIVDETCKEL
+618 VKLIVDETCNEL

>member
-75 VQAAFDYEDG
+75 VQAAFDNEDG

-133 MINEGVFKLIT
+133 MINEDVFKLIT

-175 NSKDELK
+175 NSKEELK

-285 EHTDKERRLGHN
+285 EHTEKERRLEHE
-297 YQLSLVKLQ
+297 YKLSLVQLQ
-306 MAETERDR
+306 MAESERDR
-314 YKDCEYELDT
+314 YKDREYELDT

-364 YEELQAKFNKNKAE
+364 YEELQTKFNKSKAE
-378 KLEEWQALIDSA
+378 KLEKWQALIDSA

-397 IEQKELMQVKA
+397 IEQKEIMQVKA
-408 DGMCSQIE
+408 DGMSSQIE
-416 ELTNDKNTK
+416 ELSNNKDEK
-425 QKAINEVGEVNLDND
+425 QKAMNEVGEVDLDND

-457 DNTSDDQLKRIDSEL
+457 DNTSDDQLKRLDSEL

-548 MANVLVNGS
+548 MANVFVNGS

-618 VKLIVDETCKEL
+618 IKLIVDETCKEL
-630 RVDMEV
+630 CVDLEV

>member
-1 MKLVQLNLQN
+1 MKLTQLNLQN

-75 VQAAFDYEDG
+75 VQAAFDNEDG

-133 MINEGVFKLIT
+133 MINEDVFELIT

-249 EEDKSVII
+249 EEDKTVIV

-285 EHTDKERRLGHN
+285 EHTDKERRLEHE
-297 YQLSLVKLQ
+297 YKLSLVQLQ
-306 MAETERDR
+306 MAESERDR
-314 YKDCEYELDT
+314 YKDREYELDS

-331 RIDKLQAEFDEFNQ
+331 RIEKLQAEFDT
-345 SQFNKELCPTCG
+345 FNKQQFDDENCPTCG
-357 QELPASK
+357 QP
-364 YEELQAKFNKNKAE
+364 YPAE
-378 KLEEWQALIDSA
+378 KRAELEAMFNIQKATNLEEWQKLIDSA
-390 KALKQNY
+390 KALRQNY
-397 IEQKELMQVKA
+397 IEQKEIMQVKA
-408 DGMCSQIE
+408 DGMSSQIE
-416 ELTNDKNTK
+416 ELSNTKDTK
-425 QKAINEVGEVNLDND
+425 QKAMNEVGEVDLDND

-529 KVEMLEDTINKHF
+529 KVEMLEDAINKHF

>member
-75 VQAAFDYEDG
+75 VQAAFDNEDG

-133 MINEGVFKLIT
+133 MINEDVFKLIT

-159 KLLLEMCGDV
+159 KLLLEMCGNV

-182 RLTELLNGRSV
+182 RLTELLNGRSI

-228 LEAEQKLKDDIA
+228 MEAEQKLKDDIA

-249 EEDKSVII
+249 EEDKTVIV

-285 EHTDKERRLGHN
+285 EHTDNERRLEHE
-297 YQLSLVKLQ
+297 YKLSLVQLQ
-306 MAETERDR
+306 MAESERDR
-314 YKDCEYELDT
+314 YKDREYELDS

-331 RIDKLQAEFDEFNQ
+331 RIDKLQAEFDT
-345 SQFNKELCPTCG
+345 FNKQEFDDENCPTCG
-357 QELPASK
+357 QP
-364 YEELQAKFNKNKAE
+364 YPAE
-378 KLEEWQALIDSA
+378 KRAELEAMFNIQKATNLEEWQKLIDSA
-390 KALKQNY
+390 KALRQNY
-397 IEQKELMQVKA
+397 IEQKEIMQVKA
-408 DGMCSQIE
+408 DGMSSQIE
-416 ELTNDKNTK
+416 ELSNTKDAK
-425 QKAINEVGEVNLDND
+425 QKAMNEVGEVDLDND

-588 ALTKFYNV
+588 ALTKFYKVN
-596 TAPVFIDNA
+596 APVFIDNA

-618 VKLIVDETCKEL
+618 VKLIVDETCNEL

>member
-1 MKLVQLNLQN
+1 MKLAQLNLQN

-75 VQAAFDYEDG
+75 VQAAFDNEDG

-133 MINEGVFKLIT
+133 MINEDVFKLIT

-228 LEAEQKLKDDIA
+228 LEAEQKLKDDMV

-249 EEDKSVII
+249 EEDKSVIV

-264 RTAKIR
+264 RTVKIR

-285 EHTDKERRLGHN
+285 EHTDKERRLEHE
-297 YQLSLVKLQ
+297 YKLSLVQLQ
-306 MAETERDR
+306 MAESERDR
-314 YKDCEYELDT
+314 YKDREYELDS

-331 RIDKLQAEFDEFNQ
+331 RIEKLQSEFDKFNQ
-345 SQFNKELCPTCG
+345 SQFDDELCPTCG
-357 QELPASK
+357 QP
-364 YEELQAKFNKNKAE
+364 YPAE
-378 KLEEWQALIDSA
+378 KRAELEAMFNTQKATNLEEWQKLIDSA
-390 KALKQNY
+390 KSLKQNY
-397 IEQKELMQVKA
+397 IEQKEIMQVKV
-408 DGMCSQIE
+408 DGMSSQIE
-416 ELTNDKNTK
+416 ELSNNKDTK
-425 QKAINEVGEVNLDND
+425 QKAMNEVGEVDLDND

-511 EKNLVDETAFLL
+511 KKNLVDETAFLL

-588 ALTKFYNV
+588 ALTKFYKVN
-596 TAPVFIDNA
+596 APVFIDNA
-605 EAVTKFVNCNSQT
+605 EAVTKFINCKSQT
-618 VKLIVDETCKEL
+618 IKLIVDETCKEL
-630 RVDMEV
+630 CVDVEV